1 MMEGSGVDISPLRA
15 SGSVVVDAA
24 PEALY
29 EFIADMPSVGEI
41 SAQCTGG
48 VWVSDARGVGAL
60 FVGSNTW
67 GDTTWTA
74 TMRVAVADP
83 GREFAWENLGA
94 ADAPAADD
102 APGLVRWGY
111 TFEPVD
117 GGTRVEETW
126 RILQAYPEL
135 EAGEAG
141 LPERLPQQMGRAIE
155 KTLAKLKAKFE
166 S

>member
-1 MMEGSGVDISPLRA
+1 MDISSLHA
-15 SGSVVVDAA
+15 SGSVVIAA
-24 PEALY
+24 SPDALY
-29 EFIADMPSVGEI
+29 EFIADMPSIGEI

-48 VWVSDARGVGAL
+48 VWESDARGVGAL

-67 GDTTWTA
+67 GETTWKA
-74 TMRVAVADP
+74 RMRVTVADP

-126 RILQAYPEL
+126 RILRPYPEL
-135 EAGEAG
+135 ESATAEDF
-141 LPERLPQQMGRAIE
+141 ERLIRNF
-155 KTLAKLKAKFE
+155 T
-166 S
+166 

>member
-1 MMEGSGVDISPLRA
+1 MDLSNVQA
-15 SGSVVVDAA
+15 SGSVVIDA
-24 PEALY
+24 PPDTLY
-29 EFIADMPSVGEI
+29 DFIAEMTTMGEI
-41 SAQCTGG
+41 SDQCLGG
-48 VWVSDARGVGAL
+48 AWESDARGVGSY
-60 FVGSNTW
+60 FIGSNEW
-67 GDTTWTA
+67 RDRAWKI
-74 TMRVAVADP
+74 RVRIVAAEP
-83 GREFAWENLGA
+83 GREFAWENLG
-94 ADAPAADD
+94 DPGSPNPDD
-102 APGLVRWGY
+102 ILGLIRWGY